1 MPDALSALSVCQPCD
16 SWQRPFWTTAQI
28 SVCRSWAFEEKARV
42 SQPPTIVFIQKSAG
56 RGGAKN
62 RLWDTLKT
70 LKTGMAC
77 QLHVV
82 TSETGEFTERCAE
95 LGVPVTVHPLPEW
108 RKLWSRLGFAGAVK
122 SLAKRLPFTHADW
135 VISNEMWWA
144 PHAAALARCLSGK
157 SAAILRDGIADAGKG
172 RKYRLQDNDLILP
185 SSMKIA
191 RGLNQDPELGR
202 RTHVFLDAVLLPPRR
217 PESEGVLQ
225 ERLGSASPEVR
236 RWLLVIGRV
245 QERKRQA
252 DAVRVLRG
260 LMDRGHRDLGLV
272 IAGDCD
278 ADYLPVMK
286 EAMHE
291 CQVEDRVVMLGNFS
305 DIQTLFSMAPIC
317 LLTSLREALPG
328 SMMESCL
335 AGIPCFMYPCE
346 GAEDIFGPHQENFVS
361 ETFEPAAL
369 AEKMDTLLR
378 DPGRLSTEVTALQKR
393 AQGLF
398 SMEAHLT
405 GCVKQF
411 GLGPLA
417 GDEASNLPR

>member
-1 MPDALSALSVCQPCD
+1 LKDLKEKDPADLHDESALACRRLSQEKYVSDIKTP
-16 SWQRPFWTTAQI
+16 PVTTL
-28 SVCRSWAFEEKARV
+28 
-42 SQPPTIVFIQKSAG
+42 PTIVFIQKSAG

-70 LKTGMAC
+70 LKTGMEC

-108 RKLWSRLGFAGAVK
+108 RKLWSRLGFASAIK
-122 SLAKRLPFTHADW
+122 SLAKKLPFTRADW

-144 PHAAALARCLSGK
+144 PHAAALARCLDGK
-157 SAAILRDGIADAGKG
+157 SAAILRDGIADAKKA

-217 PESEGVLQ
+217 PESTSALQ
-225 ERLGSASPEVR
+225 ARLSSASPEVK

-278 ADYLPVMK
+278 AEYLPVIQ
-286 EAMHE
+286 AALHE

-305 DIQTLFSMAPIC
+305 DIQTLFSMADIC

-369 AEKMDTLLR
+369 VEKVDTLLR
-378 DPGRLSTEVTALQKR
+378 NPDKLSTEAAALQKR

-411 GLGPLA
+411 GLGSLA
-417 GDEASNLPR
+417 RDGASTLPS